1 MTARSGIVVIGG
13 RPAFQASIEIG
24 PSAFGKRH
32 GVTAGQDWG
41 LETDVSG
48 TRAVSGFS
56 LDLFQNDEEVGPVAR
71 IGARFRGTITE
82 DRRHQTAAALVR
94 SAAFVGLARDP
105 KRHTA
110 GLGIELAGGATF
122 TPTTQPIFEAN
133 LVIGGKFTKSD
144 E

>member
-1 MTARSGIVVIGG
+1 MLLLLLAASGCSSMTARSGIVVIGG

-56 LDLFQNDEEVGPVAR
+56 LDLFQKLRLGRDIAE
-71 IGARFRGTITE
+71 
-82 DRRHQTAAALVR
+82 
-94 SAAFVGLARDP
+94 GLAEAHSRGIIHRDL
-105 KRHTA
+105 KANNVTV
-110 GLGIELAGGATF
+110 
-122 TPTTQPIFEAN
+122 TPSGHA
-133 LVIGGKFTKSD
+133 
-144 E
+144 